1 MTNNQEAAD
10 AAPTNRIE
18 PVLSERDVPF
28 AGTGASIAD
37 QSGSPAGAEF
47 EGVRNG
53 TIAASS
59 HNAQSA
65 LLTTVF
71 VSACLSVAATIAYT
85 HLFPSEQNNVL
96 PPVMAVDMMQVS
108 SAVAKMSE
116 GNIEEAERLFK
127 IGAESMER
135 LREAGVVVVDVRS
148 VISVPETALLSPSD
162 LIPGAPDTM
171 ESMPRVP
178 SADLFDGSDLRASI
192 EASKDE
198 VSGDGAQ
205 NARGVR

>member
-10 AAPTNRIE
+10 AAATNRIE

-28 AGTGASIAD
+28 AGTGTSIAD

-47 EGVRNG
+47 EGVRNER
-53 TIAASS
+53 IAAAS

-85 HLFPSEQNNVL
+85 HFFPSEQNNVL

-198 VSGDGAQ
+198 ASGDGTQ

>member
-1 MTNNQEAAD
+1 MTSNQEAAG

-18 PVLSERDVPF
+18 PVLYERDVPF
-28 AGTGASIAD
+28 AGIETSIAD
-37 QSGSPAGAEF
+37 QSGSPADAEF
-47 EGVRNG
+47 EGGRNG
-53 TIAASS
+53 TSAASS

-65 LLTTVF
+65 LLTSVF

-85 HLFPSEQNNVL
+85 HFFPSEQNNVL

-116 GNIEEAERLFK
+116 GNIKEAERLFK

-135 LREAGVVVVDVRS
+135 LREAGVVVVDVKS
-148 VISVPETALLSPSD
+148 VISVPGTALLRPSD

-171 ESMPRVP
+171 EPAHHVP
-178 SADLFDGSDLRASI
+178 SADLFDGSDPRASI
-192 EASKDE
+192 GGARDAPAAGEAQRLK
-198 VSGDGAQ
+198 GD
-205 NARGVR
+205 R

>member
-1 MTNNQEAAD
+1 
-10 AAPTNRIE
+10 
-18 PVLSERDVPF
+18 
-28 AGTGASIAD
+28 
-37 QSGSPAGAEF
+37 
-47 EGVRNG
+47 
-53 TIAASS
+53 
-59 HNAQSA
+59 
-65 LLTTVF
+65 
-71 VSACLSVAATIAYT
+71 
-85 HLFPSEQNNVL
+85 
-96 PPVMAVDMMQVS
+96 MAVDMMQVS

>member
-10 AAPTNRIE
+10 AAATNRIE

-28 AGTGASIAD
+28 TGTGTSIAD

-47 EGVRNG
+47 EGDRNER
-53 TIAASS
+53 IAAAS

-65 LLTTVF
+65 LLTSVF
-71 VSACLSVAATIAYT
+71 VSACLSVAATIAYA
-85 HLFPSEQNNVL
+85 HFFPSEQNNVL

-127 IGAESMER
+127 IGAESMKR
-135 LREAGVVVVDVRS
+135 LREAGVLVMDVKS
-148 VISVPETALLSPSD
+148 VISAPGAALLRPSD
-162 LIPGAPDTM
+162 LIPGAPDAI
-171 ESMPRVP
+171 EPAPHVP
-178 SADLFDGSDLRASI
+178 TADLFDGSDPRASI

-198 VSGDGAQ
+198 VSSDGTQ

>member
-10 AAPTNRIE
+10 AAATNRIE

-28 AGTGASIAD
+28 AGTGTSIAD

-47 EGVRNG
+47 EGVRNER
-53 TIAASS
+53 IAAAS

-65 LLTTVF
+65 LLTKVF

-85 HLFPSEQNNVL
+85 HFFPSEQNNVL

-198 VSGDGAQ
+198 ASGDGTQ